1 MPEPG
6 KVVVGLV
13 HVTEVK
19 LEEVGVQVT
28 IDKSGKRSDTLIS
41 ARTVLKPI
49 PVRVIELGMVL
60 GP

>member
-1 MPEPG
+1 M
-6 KVVVGLV
+6 GLV